1 MIFWSAVALFL
12 ASCRLAAAE
21 KIWGGDY
28 FRCSSYF
35 RTIKASTGTR
45 FMYVFVL
52 FIFTSFSVFLLS
64 DTVKQRF
71 FDASFVCNTLKSGY
85 KKLFISLRRPDASTR
100 HLPHFFKSFF
110 LPRDPAFRD
119 SWHENEPDCVC
130 RPVNRLHN
138 GFWFW
143 KSALL
148 LVNLYATFKV
158 NISPAM
164 NLLMIVGVFG
174 GCMFLIIQ
182 LFCLYDLAT
191 NVALSWELAAIER
204 GYHWNILIW
213 TLSLLFSVCVN
224 LFVSDDALHFQ
235 FFKQRR
241 KRARNNP
248 AIETCSK
255 RTHRFQIL
263 PVHSQPHRQRR
274 RLSSRHATCSFE
286 DPF

>member
-1 MIFWSAVALFL
+1 MGWF
-12 ASCRLAAAE
+12 
-21 KIWGGDY
+21 WGGDY

-35 RTIKASTGTR
+35 RPIKASTGTR

-85 KKLFISLRRPDASTR
+85 KKHFSFHCDDLT
-100 HLPHFFKSFF
+100 LPAGIYRIFFNLSFF
-110 LPRDPAFRD
+110 HVILLFVTVGTKTNRSVSA
-119 SWHENEPDCVC
+119 
-130 RPVNRLHN
+130 RLHN

-191 NVALSWELAAIER
+191 NVALSWELAALER

-213 TLSLLFSVCVN
+213 TLSLLFSGISICAYLLMFKIFTASSNGTICVYN
-224 LFVSDDALHFQ
+224 ATIFGINGTLSLVS
-235 FFKQRR
+235 
-241 KRARNNP
+241 
-248 AIETCSK
+248 
-255 RTHRFQIL
+255 IL
-263 PVHSQPHRQRR
+263 
-274 RLSSRHATCSFE
+274 LSFLYLS
-286 DPF
+286 